1 MRFLISSICVFSFLS
16 CTFSIADEPAVSQE
30 FLHNV
35 ARTTQSMSRLEAM
48 ADTGNCAAMQQLGKV
63 HLNTSDTV
71 TLRKDNDFK
80 SYSFTKA
87 ADYFRAAVEC
97 GLDSSKVWDE
107 YNLKIHKY
115 DNAEKITKKVS
126 WYKEAAS
133 DGFPIAQ
140 RILAVHLG
148 YGDES
153 LQLLEKSGDSGDNK
167 SLILLASRYTL
178 GLGVNPSPSI
188 AKSYLDQVQSPSPE
202 FLNAWRDL
210 NNSTKGRFSAQ
221 YDAAF
226 AGFVAF
232 GGKRYKTCWYP
243 EGANCAPSIHFYS
256 AVSLLT
262 KIFSCSDDIGGSVTR
277 FIQLSLRDRDDCF
290 VAGSAGQR
298 WRIIDTYEMVPLAYN
313 TAKTCF
319 QSKFA
324 NCDLTQIYQDN
335 KLAIDTHHKTKYHK
349 AAKDFEMEIAT
360 GYAQSDPDFGSG
372 IILLFVTIV
381 AFGLAILM
389 NRKSEKRLNENIIN
403 ASIKTREQPRDERLT
418 AELADAGFQNK
429 SNSHYRKLI
438 AMAAVAAILLFFPIL
453 QDQNFGTATPVL
465 RTLVSFILAFVIGTL
480 AALKLR
486 HPDPTKPT
494 HYAATWFGGMFFLC
508 SILRLPSFFDTLDI
522 EYLAQF
528 GIVITVFGSVT
539 YLAGYAFGRYKIS
552 N

>member
-1 MRFLISSICVFSFLS
+1 MRRLLIILMIVSPFSF
-16 CTFSIADEPAVSQE
+16 ADEPAVSQE

-148 YGDES
+148 YVDES

-226 AGFVAF
+226 AGLGQILSRFTVHAGATALAGTRADGTVCAAVHDVALIE
-232 GGKRYKTCWYP
+232 TT
-243 EGANCAPSIHFYS
+243 
-256 AVSLLT
+256 L
-262 KIFSCSDDIGGSVTR
+262 R
-277 FIQLSLRDRDDCF
+277 FALCQCGR
-290 VAGSAGQR
+290 Q
-298 WRIIDTYEMVPLAYN
+298 
-313 TAKTCF
+313 
-319 QSKFA
+319 
-324 NCDLTQIYQDN
+324 
-335 KLAIDTHHKTKYHK
+335 
-349 AAKDFEMEIAT
+349 
-360 GYAQSDPDFGSG
+360 PDALCGHRGSG
-372 IILLFVTIV
+372 
-381 AFGLAILM
+381 
-389 NRKSEKRLNENIIN
+389 
-403 ASIKTREQPRDERLT
+403 
-418 AELADAGFQNK
+418 
-429 SNSHYRKLI
+429 
-438 AMAAVAAILLFFPIL
+438 
-453 QDQNFGTATPVL
+453 
-465 RTLVSFILAFVIGTL
+465 
-480 AALKLR
+480 
-486 HPDPTKPT
+486 
-494 HYAATWFGGMFFLC
+494 
-508 SILRLPSFFDTLDI
+508 
-522 EYLAQF
+522 
-528 GIVITVFGSVT
+528 
-539 YLAGYAFGRYKIS
+539 
-552 N
+552 